1 MLFPKFSEGLEAVI
15 FVALNA
21 GADPVSSK
29 QICAYQDVLPRHLEP
44 VLQVLVKAGI
54 LKGTKGP
61 RGGYTL
67 AREKRRIQVDEIFS
81 LLSCCNNI
89 SDKNYNKY
97 TIKQDGVVANLNNEI
112 SSHISAH
119 LKKITIE
126 DLCRKIEAKN
136 GKNYSVN
143 KVEFNI

>member
-1 MLFPKFSEGLEAVI
+1 MFI
-15 FVALNA
+15 ALNS

-67 AREKRRIQVDEIFS
+67 SREKRRIPVDEIFL
-81 LLSCCNNI
+81 LLSVPTCESVAKKDRKTNV
-89 SDKNYNKY
+89 
-97 TIKQDGVVANLNNEI
+97 IKDNVASRLNDEIAANI
-112 SSHISAH
+112 SSH
-119 LKKITIE
+119 LQKITID
-126 DLCRKIEAKN
+126 DLCRQLESKVKSGAR
-136 GKNYSVN
+136 
-143 KVEFNI
+143 VEFNI